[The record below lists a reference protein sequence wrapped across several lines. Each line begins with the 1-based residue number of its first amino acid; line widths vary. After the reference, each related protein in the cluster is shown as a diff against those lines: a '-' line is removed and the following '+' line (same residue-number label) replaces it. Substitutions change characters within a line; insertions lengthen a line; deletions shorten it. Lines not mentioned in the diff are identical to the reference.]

1 MPRLKAAELLAAARA
16 ENFAEHELER
26 TAFNMTGEATMRFPV
41 ENCVYKVS
49 SIFGHIYI
57 RYIRY
62 IHMSVTRVTVVTD
75 VTDPG

>member
-1 MPRLKAAELLAAARA
+1 
-16 ENFAEHELER
+16 
-26 TAFNMTGEATMRFPV
+26 MRFSV

-62 IHMSVTRVTVVTD
+62 INMSATGVTNVTD
-75 VTDPG
+75 VTDPR

>member
-1 MPRLKAAELLAAARA
+1 
-16 ENFAEHELER
+16 
-26 TAFNMTGEATMRFPV
+26 MRFSV

-62 IHMSVTRVTVVTD
+62 IRYFVTD
-75 VTDPG
+75 VTDVTDMGRGKPVKMIL